1 MECKGKMLTKK
12 QVDTLQFMINNYSKH
27 HMSICSCD
35 VERVLG
41 RKEIELTKL
50 EMAIVI
56 AAFVKSLSVE
66 TLSQCV
72 DEHTLRQLNEE
83 AEKVNYN
90 SSPKEVHEAVIS
102 AINKMI
108 QDLLKDK

>member
-1 MECKGKMLTKK
+1 MQCKGKVLTEEK
-12 QVDTLQFMINNYSKH
+12 VGMLQFMIDNYYHKN
-27 HMSICSCD
+27 MDICSCD
-35 VERVLG
+35 VQRLLG
-41 RKEIELTKL
+41 RKEMELTKL

-108 QDLLKDK
+108 QNLLQDK

>member
-1 MECKGKMLTKK
+1 
-12 QVDTLQFMINNYSKH
+12 MIRG
-27 HMSICSCD
+27 
-35 VERVLG
+35 ERM
-41 RKEIELTKL
+41 ELTKL

-56 AAFVKSLSVE
+56 AAFVKSLGVKE
-66 TLSQCV
+66 LSQCV
-72 DEHTLRQLNEE
+72 DEHTLKRLNEE

-108 QDLLKDK
+108 QDLLKDKNQ